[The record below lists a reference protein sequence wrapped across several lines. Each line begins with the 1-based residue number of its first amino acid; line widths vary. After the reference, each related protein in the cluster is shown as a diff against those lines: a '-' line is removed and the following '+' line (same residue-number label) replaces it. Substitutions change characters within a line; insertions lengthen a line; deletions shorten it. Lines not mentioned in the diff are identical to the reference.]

1 MAIIAP
7 SILAADFVN
16 LKQQL
21 QSIEQAGA
29 KWIHIDVMDGHFV
42 PNITFGPAIVASVRK
57 MTKLFLDVH
66 LMVHEPD
73 FIIPEY
79 RNAGADLITVHVEAM
94 KHLYRTIQLIKQV
107 GARVGVSLNP
117 ATSAHV
123 LEPVISE
130 VDLILAMT
138 VNPGFGG
145 QEFIPAVVPR
155 IAQIDTMIRQQD
167 RAIYLEVDGGIDVHT
182 APIVAQAGAN
192 VLVAGTAIFKQDDI
206 GAAFQRLNGSARSNR
221 ENLI

>member
-16 LKQQL
+16 LKHQL
-21 QSIEQAGA
+21 QLIEQAGA
-29 KWIHIDVMDGHFV
+29 KWVHIDVMDGHFV
-42 PNITFGPAIVASVRK
+42 PNITFGPAIVAAVRK

-73 FIIPEY
+73 FIIPKY
-79 RNAGADLITVHVEAM
+79 REAGADLITVHVEAI
-94 KHLYRTIQLIKQV
+94 KHLYRTIQLIKDV
-107 GARVGVSLNP
+107 GARVGLSLNP
-117 ATSAHV
+117 ATSAHW

-145 QEFIPAVVPR
+145 QEFIPAVVPK
-155 IAQIDTMIRQQD
+155 IAQIDKMIRGQH
-167 RAIYLEVDGGIDVHT
+167 RTIYLEIDGGIDSQT
-182 APIVAQAGAN
+182 APVVIRAGAN
-192 VLVAGTAIFKQDDI
+192 VLVAGTAIFRQDDI
-206 GAAFQRLNGSARSNR
+206 VAAFQQLNNCCQSDPDNR
-221 ENLI
+221 I